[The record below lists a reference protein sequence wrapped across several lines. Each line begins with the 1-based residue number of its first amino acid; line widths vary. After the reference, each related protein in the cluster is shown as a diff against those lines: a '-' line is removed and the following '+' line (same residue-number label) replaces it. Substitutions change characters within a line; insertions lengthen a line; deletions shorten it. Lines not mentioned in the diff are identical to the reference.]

1 MQRYSKVFSAFHT
14 LYRLT
19 TSFNK
24 LESFLVG
31 IARIY
36 QHTFRAETI
45 VLVCKWFPYS
55 KFIRIK
61 IRDRQTTIKKGGVS
75 ILTKIERSILEEDRE
90 IILNNRLIFPFIFSE
105 TIGGVYIKRRK
116 NHFNEVEK
124 KWFIAFSEQ
133 VILAIKVIELF
144 IEENRMV
151 LNYIKSFSG
160 FLSEYVPTSS
170 IHYKGMAKLLRV
182 LGKELGLSQ
191 KEIKSLEYA
200 TLLHDAGK
208 VELPERLLKKQAP
221 LTEDEV
227 KVIRK
232 HPMKGVKLIK
242 DLGALKPVIPIILHH
257 HERYDG
263 KGYPSR
269 LKKKQIPMGSRILA
283 VLDAFDAMFFGRPY
297 KEKMDLEEI
306 ERELRRQK
314 GEQFDPKVV
323 DKFLR
328 ILRKSA
334 IRRHLN
340 ALE

>member
-1 MQRYSKVFSAFHT
+1 MFHT

-19 TSFNK
+19 TSFNRFDT
-24 LESFLVG
+24 FLVG
-31 IARIY
+31 VARLY
-36 QHTFRAETI
+36 EHSFGAEAV

-55 KFIRIK
+55 KFMRIK
-61 IRDRQTTIKKGGVS
+61 LKNKQITTKKGGIS

-116 NHFNEVEK
+116 AHFSDVEK

-133 VILAIKVIELF
+133 VSVAIKVIELF

-160 FLSEYVPTSS
+160 FLAEYVPTSS
-170 IHYKGMAKLLRV
+170 IHYKGMVKLIRV

-191 KEIKSLEYA
+191 KEIRSLEYA

-208 VELPERLLKKQAP
+208 VELPETLLRKQTP

-232 HPMKGVKLIK
+232 HPLKGVQLIK

-269 LKKKQIPMGSRILA
+269 LKKQQIPMGSRILA
-283 VLDAFDAMFFGRPY
+283 VMDAFDAMFFGRPY
-297 KEKMDLEEI
+297 KEKMSLDDI
-306 ERELRRQK
+306 ERELRKQK

-328 ILRKSA
+328 ILRKNS
-334 IRRHLN
+334 IRKHLN
-340 ALE
+340 SLE